1 MVRSVVG
8 FAGFALLFLL
18 GLKLL
23 GWLIGGFLSIL
34 GSLLW
39 FAFLG
44 CVFYIVLRVFS
55 PSTADRIR
63 HAIRG
68 KPKEA

>member
-1 MVRSVVG
+1 MVRSIVG
-8 FAGFALLFLL
+8 FAGFAIVFLL

-23 GWLIGGFLSIL
+23 GALVGGLIGIL

-44 CVFYIVLRVFS
+44 WIFYTLIRIFS
-55 PSTADRIR
+55 PATADRIR
-63 HAIRG
+63 EAIRG
-68 KPKEA
+68 KPREV